1 MGRRHSELRTHLI
14 KISIIFAETSIKFIR
29 TNNFMIRYFT
39 AGESHGPQLTGIVE
53 GIPAGLQLTEE
64 YLESHLVRRQQ
75 GYGRGGRM
83 AFEKDRA
90 IIQSG
95 VRFEKTTGAPIALSM
110 VNRAFEKDKSNWP
123 VVMAKTGDR
132 GDVEKITLP
141 RPGHADLVGV
151 QKYRFDDDIRP
162 VIERSSARETAMR
175 VACCS
180 IARKFLKELGI
191 EIGGH
196 VLQIGSA
203 GYRSWDEIRELAD
216 PIASQGAENIF
227 RKADESDVRAIDQ
240 TLSSAM
246 REEIKERRKE
256 GTSLGGIYE
265 IIITGLPAGL
275 GSYVHWDRKIDGKLA
290 QAIMSTQAMKG
301 VEIGL
306 GFEAGRSRGH
316 QVHDEIA
323 YNDTFYR
330 KTNRA
335 GGIEGGMTTG
345 MPVIVRGVM
354 KPIPTMIKPLK
365 TADLVT
371 KQEQVTRYERSD
383 VCALPRAVVVAESV
397 IAPVLANA
405 ILEKFGGDSMDEI
418 LERYNR

>member
-1 MGRRHSELRTHLI
+1 M
-14 KISIIFAETSIKFIR
+14 F
-29 TNNFMIRYFT
+29 RYFT
-39 AGESHGPQLTGIVE
+39 AGESHGPSLTGIVE
-53 GIPAGLQLTEE
+53 GTPAGLELSEGFIEQ
-64 YLESHLVRRQQ
+64 HLVRRQK

-83 AFEKDRA
+83 AFEKDKA

-95 VRFEKTTGAPIALSM
+95 VRFGKTTGAPVAFSM
-110 VNRAFEKDKSNWP
+110 VNRAFEKDDSNWP
-123 VVMAKTGDR
+123 KVMAKEGER

-151 QKYRFDDDIRP
+151 QKYDFDDIRP

-180 IARKFLKELGI
+180 VARAFLKELGI

-196 VLQIGSA
+196 VIQIGSI
-203 GYRSWDEIRELAD
+203 GYSDWD
-216 PIASQGAENIF
+216 
-227 RKADESDVRAIDQ
+227 DVRAIADPLAENGSESIYKEADKSDVRCLNSD
-240 TLSSAM
+240 LSHQM
-246 REEIKERRKE
+246 REEIKHRRKE

-265 IIITGLPAGL
+265 IVVTGLPAGL
-275 GSYVHWDRKIDGKLA
+275 GSYVHWDRKIDGQIA
-290 QAIMSTQAMKG
+290 QAIVSTQAMKG

-306 GFEAGRSRGH
+306 GFEAARSRGH
-316 QVHDEIA
+316 EVHDEIV
-323 YNDTFYR
+323 YKNHFSR
-330 KTNRA
+330 RTNRA

-345 MPVIVRGVM
+345 MPVIIRGAM

-365 TADLVT
+365 TADLET
-371 KQEQVTRYERSD
+371 KKEQDTRYERSD

-405 ILEKFGGDSMDEI
+405 ILEKFGGDSMNEI
-418 LERYNR
+418 RTRFQNRTS

>member
-1 MGRRHSELRTHLI
+1 
-14 KISIIFAETSIKFIR
+14 
-29 TNNFMIRYFT
+29 MIRYFT

-53 GIPAGLQLTEE
+53 GVPAGLELTEDYIE
-64 YLESHLVRRQQ
+64 THLVRRQQ

-90 IIQSG
+90 IIESG
-95 VRFEKTTGAPIALSM
+95 VRFEKTTGAPVAFSM
-110 VNRAFEKDKSNWP
+110 VNRAFKKDKSNWP
-123 VVMAKTGDR
+123 VVMAKEGNR
-132 GDVEKITLP
+132 GDVERITLP

-151 QKYRFDDDIRP
+151 QKYRFDDIRP

-180 IARKFLKELGI
+180 VARKFLKDLGV

-196 VLQIGSA
+196 VLQIGSV
-203 GYRSWDEIRELAD
+203 GYDSWHDVRDITD
-216 PIASQGAENIF
+216 PIAKKGAEQVFI
-227 RKADESDVRAIDQ
+227 KADESDVRALDDS
-240 TLSSAM
+240 LSTKM
-246 REEIKERRKE
+246 RDEIKERRKE

-265 IIITGLPAGL
+265 IIVTGLPAGL
-275 GSYVHWDRKIDGKLA
+275 GSYVHWDRKLDGQLA

-306 GFEAGRSRGH
+306 GFEAGKSHGH
-316 QVHDEIA
+316 NVHDEIA
-323 YNDTFYR
+323 YDKVFYR

-335 GGIEGGMTTG
+335 GGIEGGMSTG
-345 MPVIVRGVM
+345 MPIILRGVM

-365 TADLVT
+365 TADLDT
-371 KQEQVTRYERSD
+371 KEEQDTRYERSD

-405 ILEKFGGDSMDEI
+405 ILKKFGGDSMDEI
-418 LERYNR
+418 LSRYPNG